1 MVMELGWGRSL
12 STTKGLSA
20 ALWPWSLAG
29 KVALHVRTKCCLMAL
44 ELGGESLVAITGIAT
59 VLDLPFKAGSVS

>member
-1 MVMELGWGRSL
+1 MLPYGHGAWL
-12 STTKGLSA
+12 
-20 ALWPWSLAG
+20 G
-29 KVALHVRTKCCLMAL
+29 KVAFHDQGTKCCLMAL